1 MTPVTGR
8 TLGPADREDESADPV
23 GDGHADADL
32 ARQLAPPRG
41 ATHPGRDPVVP
52 DEREPPVEPDR
63 QEELPDDG
71 SNNEEHPRSG
81 QPQGKPDD
89 ASDTLGGPPGH

>member
-1 MTPVTGR
+1 MTPVTEH
-8 TLGPADREDESADPV
+8 TFGPADHEDESADPV

-32 ARQLAPPRG
+32 ARQLAPRG

-63 QEELPDDG
+63 QEELPDNG
-71 SNNEEHPRSG
+71 NNDEQPRSG
-81 QPQGKPDD
+81 RPQANPDD